1 MWHGLT
7 AAVGA
12 FGLVAQLILVIDGAQ
27 VLVTDERLS
36 LGERLLHFFSY
47 FTVLS
52 NLLVLVSAVTLL
64 RNPAR
69 DSAGWRVLR
78 LSGLTGIIVTGIV
91 HWFFLR
97 PLLDLTGWSYAVD
110 KVLHVAVPLLAAVGW
125 ALFGPRPRV
134 SGRTYGLSLLYPAV
148 WLVYI
153 LALGAATGW
162 YPYPFL
168 DVDELGGGR
177 VAVVCL
183 ALTGAIVLVAGLLWW
198 GDRKLPAGP
207 VPSPLTESQPGSR
220 HPRSRASA

>member
-7 AAVGA
+7 ASVGA

-69 DSAGWRVLR
+69 DGAGWRVLR

-97 PLLDLTGWSYAVD
+97 PLLDLTGWSYGVD

-198 GDRKLPAGP
+198 GDRKLRAGP